1 LHYHT
6 GNLNEARTKATKD
19 KSGPPG
25 EDWAP
30 CCKRI
35 EPEANLWCPR
45 LLWDLVAC
53 KESRIFGIRWV
64 I

>member
-25 EDWAP
+25 ED
-30 CCKRI
+30 
-35 EPEANLWCPR
+35 
-45 LLWDLVAC
+45 
-53 KESRIFGIRWV
+53 
-64 I
+64 